1 MWAGIKHAINSTLGT
16 DEFKPL
22 DKLIDDSI
30 KGTRT
35 LAASDAVLK
44 VLHGGSEVEEFTKTF
59 TVNTTG
65 SIRIKVSGRMSNN
78 TYAFRVFI
86 TLETT
91 SGVVVASQI
100 ISDPTNT
107 GTVTIDVPISK
118 DAYTLNIERDVASNQ
133 IRPKISNVSICA
145 IVTDTE
151 LITVNS

>member
-16 DEFKPL
+16 DKFKPL

-44 VLHGGSEVEEFTKTF
+44 VLHGGSEVEDFTKTF
-59 TVNTTG
+59 AVNTTG

-78 TYAFRVFI
+78 TSAFQVYI
-86 TLETT
+86 TLEST
-91 SGVVVASQI
+91 SGAVVASQN
-100 ISDPTNT
+100 ISNAT

-118 DAYTLNIERDVASNQ
+118 DTYTLMVEKTPGGISGSPT
-133 IRPKISNVSICA
+133 PKISNVSICA

-151 LITVNS
+151 LISVNS